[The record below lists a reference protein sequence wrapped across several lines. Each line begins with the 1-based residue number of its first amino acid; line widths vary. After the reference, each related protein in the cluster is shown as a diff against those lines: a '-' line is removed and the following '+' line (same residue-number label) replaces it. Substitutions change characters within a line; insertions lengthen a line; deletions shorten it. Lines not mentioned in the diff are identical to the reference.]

1 MLLNYGP
8 MNKEEGHDK
17 RHRLPHKSYYSIIW
31 GRDSRFQPQDRQDWR
46 NLVVCL
52 TYEHVLKA
60 NTGHR
65 IADVKSFN
73 RSKDRLNKA
82 TESMAENLESV
93 GVSAFDRSRIM
104 HAIGDVTGEVTQI
117 NGRFRNLLL
126 LPSVAKSVRSQTVKE
141 LTYFIEN
148 HRNGQYFRYMV
159 ITSGVRVAFGD
170 DLKARRKKTLN
181 NFKRWA
187 YDVRR
192 LFDVEVLY
200 RGDEYTFNEDGAHFH
215 VNVLFYPRRIL
226 SKNEF
231 SDFLDFSRQ
240 RFGGVWLKDC
250 GILNNPREVIKYI
263 CKLTGDGEDDAYV
276 PYSCE
281 SWGADE
287 LTPSQLLWL
296 HEQTYRQKHSQPV
309 GEFADFL
316 ADMRADNKKVVG
328 LRSGAD
334 VSLKMMKK
342 PKHQINREK
351 KERTNGIGAENV
363 IINRTLPSPSS
374 SGVFEPKTLV
384 LGYTS
389 APVTGCGFD
398 GLRLIL
404 SNQRQ
409 AHEWVKSKDFI
420 VHNTTPTVQTSGS
433 GWSMTKHMNYL
444 LRRKQHEQKR
454 EQQQRKRI
462 LRQYKHV
469 LRSDIVIAGTHAK
482 QSMKRYRQY
491 KHVSGFDCVVAG
503 GFGFRP

>member
-1 MLLNYGP
+1 M
-8 MNKEEGHDK
+8 
-17 RHRLPHKSYYSIIW
+17 
-31 GRDSRFQPQDRQDWR
+31 
-46 NLVVCL
+46 VCL
-52 TYEHVLKA
+52 TYEHVLRA
-60 NTGHR
+60 NTGHK
-65 IADVKSFN
+65 IADVASFN
-73 RSKDRLNKA
+73 KSKDRLNKA
-82 TESMAENLESV
+82 TESMAESLESV
-93 GVSAFDRSRIM
+93 GVSAFDGSRIM

-170 DLKARRKKTLN
+170 DLKARRKQTLS

-192 LFDVEVLY
+192 LYSVEVLY
-200 RGDEYTFNEDGAHFH
+200 RGDEYTFNDEGAHFH
-215 VNVLFYPRRIL
+215 VNVLFYPKRIL
-226 SKNEF
+226 SKAEF
-231 SDFLDFSRQ
+231 SDFLSFSRQ
-240 RFGGVWLKDC
+240 RMGGVWLKDC

-263 CKLTGDGEDDAYV
+263 CKLTGDGEKDAYV

-287 LTPSQLLWL
+287 LTPDQLLWL

-351 KERTNGIGAENV
+351 KHRRTNGIGAENV
-363 IINRTLPSPSS
+363 VINRTLPSPSS

-384 LGYTS
+384 MGYTS

-404 SNQRQ
+404 SNQKQ
-409 AHEWVKSKDFI
+409 AQEWAKAKDFI
-420 VHNTTPTVQTSGS
+420 VHNTTLTVQTSG
-433 GWSMTKHMNYL
+433 WSMAKHMTYML
-444 LRRKQHEQKR
+444 HRKQ
-454 EQQQRKRI
+454 EQQKKAKQKEWRKTWRNQSY
-462 LRQYKHV
+462 RQKTAIMKANSKPIYQKPV
-469 LRSDIVIAGTHAK
+469 RFLGADVSRNVVIAG
-482 QSMKRYRQY
+482 
-491 KHVSGFDCVVAG
+491 G
-503 GFGFRP
+503 GFRP